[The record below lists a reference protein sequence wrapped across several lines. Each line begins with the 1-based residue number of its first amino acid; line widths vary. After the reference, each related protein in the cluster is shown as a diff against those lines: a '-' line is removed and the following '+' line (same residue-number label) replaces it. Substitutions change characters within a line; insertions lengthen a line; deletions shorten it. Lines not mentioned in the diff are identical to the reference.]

1 MASVVNVHAFLS
13 EKSDTCV
20 YKKKENKKKREG
32 LNFPAAERRSARM
45 NYVRLYELI
54 FNRVFDPVE
63 SQALLRLLEI
73 PPADPGTFLA
83 GHVVGETKVV
93 ARFAGGHLNQILFLK
108 ASIVLKADFIAIRTN
123 AAFLS

>member
-1 MASVVNVHAFLS
+1 
-13 EKSDTCV
+13 
-20 YKKKENKKKREG
+20 
-32 LNFPAAERRSARM
+32 M

-83 GHVVGETKVV
+83 GHIVGETKVV
-93 ARFAGGHLNQILFLK
+93 ARFAGGGGGAPQSNTIFKSKYRFESRFHRN
-108 ASIVLKADFIAIRTN
+108 
-123 AAFLS
+123 